1 MTGMMRMMIIRD
13 YDGDDQD
20 GSAGKKCNA
29 GQASREKEPQNHPL
43 QPTEKYQ
50 VVVPDHHR

>member
-1 MTGMMRMMIIRD
+1 MRMMIIRD